1 MNNIERAKQLV
12 NEYISTHGTSTE
24 MTRNEFINWVGET
37 IPGISVEKNNLY
49 PTDMSFNLYN
59 AGLKDFPGPNL
70 CLWWVKER
78 DTFQLVG
85 SDFKPDGDVI
95 QYKGTKDERVVGTWK
110 QGVFSFVGNKGKTR
124 KMNHEKC
131 YCG

>member
-1 MNNIERAKQLV
+1 MNNIERAKRLV

-85 SDFKPDGDVI
+85 SDFKPAG
-95 QYKGTKDERVVGTWK
+95 
-110 QGVFSFVGNKGKTR
+110 GVCAVPPKL
-124 KMNHEKC
+124 
-131 YCG
+131 